1 MSYYLQ
7 GLDIEKHNEEVKQVW
22 ETFHAGKPIRVP
34 VVLGLNVSCR
44 VS

>member
-1 MSYYLQ
+1 M
-7 GLDIEKHNEEVKQVW
+7 DFHAHNREVKEVW
-22 ETFHAGKPIRVP
+22 DAFHAGKPIRVP